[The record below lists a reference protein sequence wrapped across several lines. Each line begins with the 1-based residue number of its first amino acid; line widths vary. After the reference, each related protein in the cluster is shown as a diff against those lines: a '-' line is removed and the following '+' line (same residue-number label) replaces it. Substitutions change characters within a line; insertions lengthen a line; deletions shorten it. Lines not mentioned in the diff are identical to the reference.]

1 MTSQTA
7 TQRTSDDTDIQDVAT
22 APAFAEELAFAG
34 GAHAPGMSAAMSA
47 ATVGEARAFAP
58 VRLAAVARSR
68 IEALLDAGG
77 VRIDGRAPTDMRV
90 RDSRMH
96 AWLTARGLKGLGEA
110 YMNGWWEAEDL
121 DGLLQR
127 VLHVHADRDVRGIDE
142 APLFIRSK
150 LATSSR
156 PACAA
161 PPGQYDE
168 RRDRDLLRSILGE
181 RPVASCAYWKD
192 AYNLA
197 GAQEAKFDLVCR
209 KLGLAPGMRVLDVG
223 CGWGEAL
230 LFAAINYG
238 VSGVGIALSEEEA
251 ECARARCA
259 GLPIEI
265 RVQDYRLLDGR
276 FDRSW
281 SIGTFEQLGAKNH
294 RTYFQVMRKCLAPDG
309 LSLLHTIGSNG
320 SGNRLDPWMEKHASP
335 GSMIPTATQIDLAHA
350 GLFVMED
357 WHNFGADYDRT
368 LMAWRANFERSW
380 PVLSERYDER
390 FYRMWRFYL
399 SAAAAT
405 FRCRRNQLW
414 QIVYSPNGLPQGYGA
429 VR

>member
-1 MTSQTA
+1 MLSQPA
-7 TQRTSDDTDIQDVAT
+7 TPRTSANADIHDVA
-22 APAFAEELAFAG
+22 PLRGPEFAG
-34 GAHAPGMSAAMSA
+34 QASARNKRAGAPGEVGAAGIGRMP
-47 ATVGEARAFAP
+47 AFAP
-58 VRLAAVARSR
+58 VRLAVIARSR
-68 IEALLDAGG
+68 IELLLDAAGI
-77 VRIDGRAPTDMRV
+77 RIDGHAPTDIRV
-90 RDSRMH
+90 RDSRVY
-96 AWLTARGLKGLGEA
+96 AWLTARGLRGLGEA
-110 YMNGWWEAEDL
+110 YMNGWWEAADL

-127 VLHVHADRDVRGIDE
+127 VLQVHGESDVRGIDE
-142 APLFIRSK
+142 AALFIRSR
-150 LATSSR
+150 LVTSQHARPPLIGAHDEPPAT
-156 PACAA
+156 
-161 PPGQYDE
+161 
-168 RRDRDLLRSILGE
+168 DLLRTILGE
-181 RPVASCAYWKD
+181 RMVSSCGYWKD

-209 KLGLAPGMRVLDVG
+209 KLGLRPGMHVLDVG

-238 VSGVGIALSEEEA
+238 VSGVGITLSQEEA
-251 ECARARCA
+251 EFARARCA

-281 SIGTFEQLGAKNH
+281 SLGMFEHVGAKNY

-309 LSLLHTIGSNG
+309 LTLLQSIGSNRAV
-320 SGNRLDPWMEKHASP
+320 NRLEPWMEKYINP
-335 GSMIPTATQIDLAHA
+335 GSMIPTAVQIDEAHA

-357 WHNFGADYDRT
+357 WQNFGADYDRT
-368 LMAWRANFERSW
+368 LMAWRANFERGW
-380 PVLSERYDER
+380 PRLREKYDDR

-414 QIVYSPNGLPQGYGA
+414 QIVFSTDGQPHGYGA

>member
-1 MTSQTA
+1 
-7 TQRTSDDTDIQDVAT
+7 
-22 APAFAEELAFAG
+22 
-34 GAHAPGMSAAMSA
+34 
-47 ATVGEARAFAP
+47 
-58 VRLAAVARSR
+58 
-68 IEALLDAGG
+68 
-77 VRIDGRAPTDMRV
+77 
-90 RDSRMH
+90 
-96 AWLTARGLKGLGEA
+96 
-110 YMNGWWEAEDL
+110 MNGWWEAEDL

-127 VLHVHADRDVRGIDE
+127 VLQVHGDREVRGLDE
-142 APLFIRSK
+142 AALFIRSR
-150 LATSSR
+150 LATPQR
-156 PACAA
+156 ARA
-161 PPGQYDE
+161 PLIGARDEPHGQE
-168 RRDRDLLRSILGE
+168 LLRSILGE
-181 RPVASCAYWKD
+181 RMVSSCGYWKD

-209 KLGLAPGMRVLDVG
+209 KLGLRPGMHVLDVG

-238 VSGVGIALSEEEA
+238 VSGVGITLSHEEA
-251 ECARARCA
+251 EFARARCA

-276 FDRSW
+276 FDRTW
-281 SIGTFEQLGAKNH
+281 SLGMFEHVGANNY

-309 LSLLHTIGSNG
+309 LMLLHSIGSNR
-320 SGNRLDPWMEKHASP
+320 SVNRLEPWMEKYINP
-335 GSMIPTATQIDLAHA
+335 GSMIPTAMQIDEAHA

-357 WHNFGADYDRT
+357 WQNFGADYDRT
-368 LMAWRANFERSW
+368 LMAWRANFERGW
-380 PVLSERYDER
+380 PLLREKYDDR

-414 QIVYSPNGLPQGYGA
+414 QIIFSTDGLPHGYSA